1 MRWELSFPNTNL
13 EHQDIQLLVAERQD
27 NPAADRGKLPLVVEL
42 HTLAARDSLDLQIL
56 VHLALPL
63 AGLRAAPHS
72 LVVLRS
78 LLVMELLHLQIL
90 YRIHHLQQE

>member
-27 NPAADRGKLPLVVEL
+27 NPAADRGKLLLVVEL
-42 HTLAARDSLDLQIL
+42 HILAEKDSLDLRIL
-56 VHLALPL
+56 VHLALLL
-63 AGLRAAPHS
+63 AGLRAAPHN

-90 YRIHHLQQE
+90 YLNHHLKQE